1 MRAGMLFA
9 VRWIAVIA
17 ALAVSG
23 CAASVGVP
31 RSTEAGCAAAAIA
44 AIRAHERL
52 TGAPAACH
60 GLGRSQIDA
69 AASVAIRIASGH
81 GSKSA
86 WRRRAGVAAGY
97 VSVLI
102 TSPVPAASASADSGG
117 GGGVQTAAAGSR
129 LGFSELAVQ
138 VAALLA
144 WMAAAGSGGWVL
156 VGWWRMGG
164 GLSRPRRR
172 TDTNAPPAVII
183 AHVGLGLLGLLLWGL
198 FMITGQAALAWACV
212 GLLVPVAGLG
222 LCLLVLGLPS
232 PRPLGPQ
239 LSGQLMRTGGRQ
251 PVLTIAAHGL
261 FAMVA
266 LLMAVL
272 AVIGAA

>member
-9 VRWIAVIA
+9 SGSLAVIA
-17 ALAVSG
+17 ALSVSG

-31 RSTEAGCAAAAIA
+31 RSTEAGCAAAAGD

-52 TGAPAACH
+52 ASVPAACH
-60 GLGRSQIDA
+60 GLGRSQLNIA
-69 AASVAIRIASGH
+69 AGLAIKIASGD

-86 WRRRAGVAAGY
+86 SRRRAGVAAGY

-102 TSPVPAASASADSGG
+102 TSPVPAASASAGSGG
-117 GGGVQTAAAGSR
+117 GNGGVLTAAAGSR
-129 LGFSELAVQ
+129 LGFSEQAVQ

-144 WMAAAGSGGWVL
+144 WLAAAGCGGWVL
-156 VGWWRMGG
+156 VGWWRAGG

-172 TDTNAPPAVII
+172 TGTNAPPAVIVG
-183 AHVGLGLLGLLLWGL
+183 HVGLGLLGLVLWGL
-198 FMITGQAALAWACV
+198 FMITGLVALAWACV
-212 GLLVPVAGLG
+212 GLLAPVAGLG
-222 LCLLVLGLPS
+222 MCLLVLGLPF
-232 PRPLGPQ
+232 PRP
-239 LSGQLMRTGGRQ
+239 RTGGRQ

-266 LLMAVL
+266 LLMVAL
-272 AVIGAA
+272 AAIGAG